1 MTDYRLTYH
10 LAPRQGWLN
19 DPNGLCVHNGKIQIY
34 YQADPDSLTGSCRK
48 CWGHF
53 TTTDFRHYTDCGL
66 AVEPVERFESHGA

>member
-10 LAPRQGWLN
+10 LSPRRGWLN
-19 DPNGLCVHNGKIQIY
+19 DPNGLCVHDGKIQIY
-34 YQADPDSLTGSCRK
+34 YQADPDSLTGGCRK